1 MPRDLHELAKLRD
14 SLSHV
19 YVEHAILEQDGM
31 SIIAIDAEGRM
42 PIPIAALT
50 TLLIGPGCSITHAAV
65 KALADNGCMAIWC
78 GEGLGRFYASGIGET
93 RSARNLMRQATL
105 WADRDAHL
113 GVVRRMYVR
122 RFNTRVSEDLTLQQV
137 RGMEGIR
144 VREAYREAS
153 EKYGVEWKGRNYSF
167 NSWQDSDPIN
177 RALSVA
183 NACLYG
189 LCHAGL
195 VSLGFSPGLGF
206 VHSGKQLS
214 FVYDIADLYKVEMT
228 IPIAFQTVSE
238 ITDNMERTV
247 RTRCQEHFHEKR
259 LLDRMPDD
267 LAWIFDVDDNTD
279 VNMPGAGDL
288 WGEDGDVS
296 GGVNYSDSE
305 EGGGNDGGAHT

>member
-1 MPRDLHELAKLRD
+1 MPRDLHELVKLRD

-31 SIIAIDAEGRM
+31 SIVAIDAEGRV
-42 PIPIAALT
+42 PIPVASLT
-50 TLLIGPGCSITHAAV
+50 TLLIGPGCSITHAAI

-93 RSARNLMRQATL
+93 RSSRNLMRQAAL
-105 WADRDAHL
+105 WADRDEHL
-113 GVVRRMYVR
+113 RVVRRMYVR
-122 RFNTRVSEDLTLQQV
+122 RFLSPVSEELTLQQI

-144 VREAYREAS
+144 VREAYRNAS
-153 EKYGVEWKGRNYSF
+153 TTYGVEWKGRNYNF
-167 NSWQDSDPIN
+167 QSWKDSDPIN

-189 LCHAGL
+189 VCHAGL

-214 FVYDIADLYKVEMT
+214 FVYDIADLYKVELT
-228 IPIAFQTVSE
+228 IPVAFQTVAD
-238 ITDNMERTV
+238 TKDNMERMV
-247 RTRCQEHFHEKR
+247 RTRCQELFHSKHLLER
-259 LLDRMPDD
+259 LPED
-267 LAWIFDVDDNTD
+267 LAWIFEVNEDMD

-288 WGEDGDVS
+288 WTNDGDIQ
-296 GGVNYSDSE
+296 GGVNFAEDQ
-305 EGGGNDGGAHT
+305 TT